1 MTAEE
6 LFAAIRAKRSFLCIG
21 LDTDYKK
28 IPKALLEKDYPIF
41 EFNKHIIDATEDL
54 AVAYKPNIAFY
65 ESMGVAGWMSLE
77 MTVGYIRKNF
87 PEIFIIADAKRGDIG
102 NTSAMYAHAFFDNLD
117 FDAITLSPY
126 MGHDSIMPYLKYPN
140 RWGIVLARTSNDGAE
155 DFQNLVTESGKP
167 VFEEVIEKVASWGTA
182 DNLMFVAGATRP
194 DSLRRI
200 RKLVP
205 DHFIL
210 VPGIGA
216 QGGQLKRVVEEGMND
231 RCGLLVNV
239 SRSVLYA
246 DITNRFETAARKK
259 ATVLRDEMEEY
270 LVAQK
275 MI

>member
-6 LFAAIRAKRSFLCIG
+6 LFTAIRAKRSFLCIG

-28 IPKALLEKDYPIF
+28 IPKALLEKEYPIF

-155 DFQNLVTESGKP
+155 DIQNLVTESGKP
-167 VFEEVIEKVASWGTA
+167 VFEEVIEKAASWGTA

-200 RKLVP
+200 RQLVP

-216 QGGQLKRVVEEGMND
+216 QGGQLKSVVEEGMND

-239 SRSVLYA
+239 SRSVIYA
-246 DITNRFETAARKK
+246 DITNRFEIAARRK
-259 ATVLRDEMEEY
+259 ATALRDEMEEY
-270 LVAQK
+270 LAAK
-275 MI
+275 KLI

>member
-102 NTSAMYAHAFFDNLD
+102 NTSSMYAHAFFDNLD

-140 RWGIVLARTSNDGAE
+140 RGGIVLARTSNDGAE

-200 RKLVP
+200 RQLVP

-216 QGGQLKRVVEEGMND
+216 QGGQLKSVVEEGMND

-246 DITNRFETAARKK
+246 DITNRFEIAARKK
-259 ATVLRDEMEEY
+259 ATALRDEMEEY
-270 LVAQK
+270 LVAK
-275 MI
+275 KLI

>member
-1 MTAEE
+1 MTADD
-6 LFAAIRAKRSFLCIG
+6 LFTAIRTKRSFLCIG

-28 IPKALLEKDYPIF
+28 IPKALLEKEYPIF

-77 MTVGYIRKNF
+77 MTVGYLRKNF

-140 RWGIVLARTSNDGAE
+140 RWGIVLARTSNDGAA

-200 RKLVP
+200 RQLVP

-216 QGGQLKRVVEEGMND
+216 QGGQLKSVVEEGMND

-239 SRSVLYA
+239 SRSVIYA
-246 DITNRFETAARKK
+246 DITNRFEIAARRK
-259 ATVLRDEMEEY
+259 ATALRDEMEEY
-270 LVAQK
+270 LVAK
-275 MI
+275 KLI